1 MSHTVRA
8 LRRGAAPAGSRWFL
22 AERELLTVQPV
33 APISWPCAIGGHQRR
48 PLSSIDNKIQS
59 EIMDK
64 CEELHANVI
73 QPLNDKSAGPL
84 EKLNTGGYQSTKM
97 PFVFVLG
104 NHSSGKSSF
113 INYVLGRNIQTAGV
127 APTDDSF
134 TIIAPGPSDI
144 DQDGP
149 ALVGDPDM
157 GFVGLR
163 QFGPTLTHHTELKV
177 RSGTSTN
184 SFMMVDSPGMID
196 SPMSRSMYERPGP
209 DDSAGRRRGSD
220 TSRGYDFEGV
230 VRWFAERA
238 DVILLFFDPDKPGT
252 TGETLSIL
260 TNSLPGMDHK
270 LYIVL
275 NKADQFK
282 KIHDFARAYGSL
294 CWNLSKVIPRK
305 DLPRIY
311 TMCLP
316 VKERGS
322 SGDAVADAAG
332 DGELSLSSG
341 LHDLEATRDDVKAE
355 VMKAPKRRIDNVIT
369 RLTDSVHLLQVHTT
383 ILDALQSD
391 YRRAKL
397 LRHGS
402 TFSVLVAGGG
412 LSGGCVFLG
421 APIEMGVGA
430 AGMTLLAAGGLQFFN
445 SKALVS
451 KQESMISV
459 EGLDSYFSK
468 RYTREMAEGDE
479 SITASWKRIRHGLH
493 LTLTSMGID
502 GVARVK
508 AGEQRELQKILD
520 SDIPALRRQA
530 APVQFSFFG
539 TTARKRS

>member
-1 MSHTVRA
+1 M
-8 LRRGAAPAGSRWFL
+8 
-22 AERELLTVQPV
+22 ER
-33 APISWPCAIGGHQRR
+33 C
-48 PLSSIDNKIQS
+48 D
-59 EIMDK
+59 
-64 CEELHANVI
+64 ELHASLI
-73 QPLNDKSAGPL
+73 QPLNDKTAGPL
-84 EKLNTGGYQSTKM
+84 EKANTGGVSSTKM

-113 INYVLGRNIQTAGV
+113 INYVLGRSIQTAGV

-196 SPMSRSMYERPGP
+196 SPMSRSLYDRSSPDNTGP
-209 DDSAGRRRGSD
+209 RRGSD

-316 VKERGS
+316 VKDRG
-322 SGDAVADAAG
+322 GGTDGQAEG
-332 DGELSLSSG
+332 EGELSLSSG
-341 LHDLEATRDDVKAE
+341 LQDLEATRDDVKAE

-383 ILDALQSD
+383 ILDALQRD
-391 YRRAKL
+391 YRQAKL
-397 LRHGS
+397 LRYS
-402 TFSVLVAGGG
+402 ATFSSVAVGGG
-412 LSGGCVFLG
+412 LSGGSVYLG
-421 APIEMGVGA
+421 APVEMAVGA
-430 AGMTLLAAGGLQFFN
+430 VAMTLLSAGGLQFFN
-445 SKALVS
+445 SKAL
-451 KQESMISV
+451 KAKEADMISI
-459 EGLDSYFSK
+459 EGLDHYFNR
-468 RYTREMAEGDE
+468 RYTREVAEGDE
-479 SITASWKRIRHGLH
+479 SISASWKRIRHGLH
-493 LTLTSMGID
+493 MTLKSTGID
-502 GVARVK
+502 GCARVK
-508 AGEQRELQKILD
+508 ASEQRELQNVLD
-520 SDIPALRRQA
+520 SEIPSLRRKA

-539 TTARKRS
+539 VKK